1 MTAAALLG
9 AASDRLTAA
18 GIETARLDAE
28 VLLAHALGIGRAGLY
43 ARLRDAVAAAA
54 ADRFAALLERRL
66 RREPIAYLTGEQEFW
81 SLSFAVTPEVLVP
94 RPETELLVQAGVDML
109 RSPHP
114 QGEEI
119 PTRAI
124 LDLGTG
130 SGCIAIALARELP
143 DVRVTAVDRS
153 PAALAVALRNAERH
167 GVADRVCF
175 LAGDLYDPLPA
186 DAVFDLIVSN
196 PPYLAPGDEAS
207 PELAFEPHVALFA
220 GADGLEVIRRL
231 IAAAPARL
239 RAGGALLVEI
249 GQGQADA
256 VLALVAATDG
266 LTAARIESD
275 LAGIPRLLIA
285 ELP

>member
-43 ARLRDAVAAAA
+43 ARLRDAVAVAA
-54 ADRFAALLERRL
+54 ADRFAVLIERRL
-66 RREPIAYLTGEQEFW
+66 RREPVAYLTGEQEFW

-109 RSPHP
+109 RAPHP
-114 QGEEI
+114 QREEI

-153 PAALAVALRNAERH
+153 PAALAVARRNAERH
-167 GVADRVCF
+167 GVADRVTF
-175 LAGDLYDPLPA
+175 AAGDLYDPLPA
-186 DAVFDLIVSN
+186 AATFDLIVSN

-207 PELAFEPHVALFA
+207 PELAFEPRAALLA
-220 GADGLEVIRRL
+220 GVDGLEVIRRL
-231 IAAAPARL
+231 IAGAPARL

-266 LTAARIESD
+266 LTAARVESD

-285 ELP
+285 ERP